1 MWVFFFFVVL
11 FCALIKE
18 LKHVY
23 IALSCTLSDA
33 GLLPLFLPLS
43 ITQAAEPN
51 MRRSDAFEK
60 EDNSF
65 FVVVFFFFT
74 HLFLYAANNEN
85 IGM

>member
-1 MWVFFFFVVL
+1 MGFFFLVVL

-23 IALSCTLSDA
+23 IVLSCTLSDA

-51 MRRSDAFEK
+51 MRRTDAFEK
-60 EDNSF
+60 EDKF
-65 FVVVFFFFT
+65 FCCCCYFFFT

>member
-1 MWVFFFFVVL
+1 MGFFFGCFVLCTDKGV
-11 FCALIKE
+11 
-18 LKHVY
+18 KHVY
-23 IALSCTLSDA
+23 IVLSCTLSDA

-60 EDNSF
+60 EDNIF